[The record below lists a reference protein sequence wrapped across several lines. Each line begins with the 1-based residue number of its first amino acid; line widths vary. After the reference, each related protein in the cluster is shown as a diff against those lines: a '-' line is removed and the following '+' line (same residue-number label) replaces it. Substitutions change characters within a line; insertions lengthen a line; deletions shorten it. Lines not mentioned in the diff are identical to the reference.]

1 MIIAPFKKMIS
12 KRIKNSKKGWKKK
25 NKFYILDIIKKCS
38 PQMVAR
44 GRVDKIMQA
53 IKFVVR
59 RGAGNYERGLVL
71 NQVDTGQISLTS
83 DGTVSLGVPRD
94 VSLHL
99 ARHQVTEFNRDGSSL
114 WITLADGRTIEIE
127 SFFSLGGTASN
138 RLFISSNGQI
148 SEINFE
154 AGSEGTLIA
163 EYQGQES
170 WGKWNPSDDLLFY
183 DEPEPMGL
191 ANAPGGYEDETVSM
205 LGTGLALGPSILTG
219 AAAPAALAAGGAAAL
234 SALSSGQSSN
244 ETVEQTPGANTP
256 SASSNVS
263 VSIAA
268 DLVETNGI
276 ISAGEL
282 ADGSFTVTGQTDPG
296 ASVLVTIGDTS
307 LPAVVGSDGAW
318 SVDFP
323 SSVAPAGEHSLVVTA
338 QATDAQGNTAD
349 ANGTIAVDT
358 VVNQLTVTENVT
370 GDDNVANSAELH
382 SGLPLSGQVE
392 PGSQVSV
399 VFNGKTY
406 NASVTAGGAWS
417 VTIPN
422 QDLPEGAYTAHFNV
436 LATDAAGNTA
446 TLKDSIEVDRS
457 SPDAPQIETHEY
469 GISDN
474 TTKKVSFRQ
483 TEENFTVDQVN
494 SDGTG
499 QSLQITS
506 FDDTVNSR
514 TYIDF
519 QTPVPDGST
528 LVLTAKDSAG
538 NSNTAL
544 MILDVGSGSS
554 HDFTG
559 FDLDA
564 YEITAIDLQWGEATE
579 VTLTEEQVLGLSS
592 LSDTVKVYG
601 NAGDKLVLTGATQ
614 GETDTDGFTLYT
626 MGDEARILADEDL
639 IIST

>member
-1 MIIAPFKKMIS
+1 
-12 KRIKNSKKGWKKK
+12 
-25 NKFYILDIIKKCS
+25 
-38 PQMVAR
+38 MVAR
-44 GRVDKIMQA
+44 GRVDNIMQA

-83 DGTVSLGVPRD
+83 DGTVALGVPRD

-244 ETVEQTPGANTP
+244 ETVEQTAGANTP
-256 SASSNVS
+256 SVSSNVS
-263 VSIAA
+263 VSIATH
-268 DLVETNGI
+268 LVETNGI

-282 ADGSFTVTGQTDPG
+282 ADGSFTVTGKTDPG

-307 LPAVVGSDGAW
+307 LPAAVGSDGAW

-323 SSVAPAGEHSLVVTA
+323 SSVAPVGEHSLVVTA

-370 GDDNVANSAELH
+370 GDDNVANSAELQ

-399 VFNGKTY
+399 MFQNITY

-422 QDLPEGAYTAHFNV
+422 QDLKEGAYTTHFNV

-446 TLKDSIEVDRS
+446 TLQDSIEVDRS
-457 SPDAPQIETHEY
+457 SPDAPKVETRTTY
-469 GISDN
+469 STDN
-474 TTKKVSFRQ
+474 TTKGVSFSRQ

-494 SDGTG
+494 SDGTA

-506 FDDTVNSR
+506 FDDTVNS
-514 TYIDF
+514 TTNITF
-519 QTPVPDGST
+519 TTAVPDGST
-528 LVLTAKDSAG
+528 LVVTAKDSAG
-538 NSNTAL
+538 NSNSAL

-554 HDFTG
+554 HDLTG

-564 YEITAIDLQWGEATE
+564 YEITAIDLEWGDDTE

-601 NAGDKLVLTGATQ
+601 HAGDKLVLTGATQ
-614 GETDTDGFTLYT
+614 GETDNGFTLYT
-626 MGDEARILADEDL
+626 MGDEARILADDEL

>member
-1 MIIAPFKKMIS
+1 
-12 KRIKNSKKGWKKK
+12 
-25 NKFYILDIIKKCS
+25 
-38 PQMVAR
+38 MVAR
-44 GRVDKIMQA
+44 GRVDNIMLA

-71 NQVDTGQISLTS
+71 NQVDTGQISSTS
-83 DGTVSLGVPRD
+83 DGTVALGVPRD

-256 SASSNVS
+256 SVSSNVS

-307 LPAVVGSDGAW
+307 LPAAVGSDGAW

-370 GDDNVANSAELH
+370 GDDDVANSAELQ

-399 VFNGKTY
+399 VFDDKTY

-422 QDLPEGAYTAHFNV
+422 QDLDEGAYTALFHV

-457 SPDAPQIETHEY
+457 SPDAPQSKFH
-469 GISDN
+469 
-474 TTKKVSFRQ
+474 TTDLDDHTTVGVSFRQ
-483 TEENFTVDQVN
+483 TEENFTVHQVN
-494 SDGTG
+494 SDGTA

-506 FDDTVNSR
+506 SDDTVNSR

-528 LVLTAKDSAG
+528 LVVTAKDSAG
-538 NSNTAL
+538 NSNSAL
-544 MILDVGSGSS
+544 RILDVGSGSS
-554 HDFTG
+554 HDLTG

-564 YEITAIDLQWGEATE
+564 YEITAIDLRSAKATE

-601 NAGDKLVLTGATQ
+601 HDSDKLVLTGATQ
-614 GETDTDGFTLYT
+614 GETDKDGFTLYT
-626 MGDEARILADEDL
+626 MGDEARILADDDL